1 MKNNAIA
8 KLDGD
13 RAVVPVEDYIEGF
26 RKNLAMGVAAIKE
39 AARNYAEALRRHPTT
54 APERFER
61 EFPGVSAE
69 SWEMLE
75 RIGNG
80 DLNENAFFLP
90 YATAK
95 KLMHIPVE
103 RQKRIFDKAA
113 KGFEVVSPMTGKT
126 RVVPLQALSPSQASL
141 LIDMEGGKVR
151 SVEEQRERI
160 REMNEQS
167 VAGAQAGNRVRYRI
181 VGNVCII
188 NGVEVGR
195 ETLKNILAEMDARAA
210 R

>member
-1 MKNNAIA
+1 MENAITRTE
-8 KLDGD
+8 D
-13 RAVVPVEDYIEGF
+13 RMVSRIEDYIEGF
-26 RKNLAMGVAAIKE
+26 RKNLAMGTAAIKE

-90 YATAK
+90 YTTAK
-95 KLMHIPVE
+95 KLMHIPAE
-103 RQKRIFDKAA
+103 RQRKIFDKAA
-113 KGFEVVSPMTGKT
+113 KGFEIVSPATGKT
-126 RVVPLQALSPSQASL
+126 RIVPLQALSPSQATL
-141 LIDMEGGKVR
+141 LIDMEGGKIR
-151 SVEEQRERI
+151 SVSEQKTRL
-160 REMNEQS
+160 REMNERAI
-167 VAGAQAGNRVRYRI
+167 AGAKSAPKVRYRI

-188 NGVEVGR
+188 NGIEVGR
-195 ETLKNILAEMDARAA
+195 ETLRNILAEMDANGKES
-210 R
+210 